1 MQTFFNPTT
10 PFLDDEGRPMVG
22 AMVSF
27 LDTETNASLI
37 DITDSDGVAMPN
49 PLYTGSDGRIRLDN
63 GNGAPAVPCVEDG
76 LSYKVVV
83 ARRTGV
89 EPVYI
94 GGILQNASELY
105 EEPYIVFVVTASGAA
120 GGSNSTVVGSIAE
133 VRLADPDL
141 GSVVCSGYYS
151 AGDCPSRVYSWVES
165 QNPPA
170 DNALNILRNPDHS
183 TGYWKMAEP
192 DGGMWDVRIA
202 GMQTSNTPAVND
214 QCLTRLLNITNG
226 STTAV
231 ATLYFPR
238 GEWLLDSGF
247 VCGSLCLEKEANLK
261 PADNSNNRTV
271 TVAYLENRGGHFC
284 ATTENDTTAKRVLPV
299 LTGLLRTS
307 WLKGTVAEFLTSAV
321 LANLTEVDFDV
332 VTYGGSASVTIQK
345 KIVHNSQN
353 MPVSVG
359 TSDCIRFDYDEGELY
374 ISHLRLGRF
383 LITLNQGDIQY
394 ILTQSNTSMLD
405 VHTQGISTPKIQ
417 VSGSGSFGTGISV
430 TGSSSFFGAIAS
442 NSSISGTIIN
452 ASSYFTGL
460 LKGTVE
466 GHFKPFLIIDVTLQ
480 GDGSAGS
487 EIVGSAIDIQ
497 EDEIFLLRVTINLA
511 QFTTSSPHQYTKK
524 YPITGTNKY
533 LVVANDDVVQ
543 RVGTTLAVGCRKGND
558 FFFTYNRDGNLFS
571 ASYGIYART

>member
-1 MQTFFNPTT
+1 
-10 PFLDDEGRPMVG
+10 MVG

-37 DITDSDGVAMPN
+37 PITDSDGVALPN
-49 PLYTGSDGRIRLDN
+49 PLYTGSDGRLRLDN
-63 GNGAPAVPCVEDG
+63 GNGAPAVPCIEDG

-105 EEPYIVFVVTASGAA
+105 EEPYIAFVVTASGSA

-151 AGDCPSRVYSWVES
+151 AGDCPSRVYSWVVS

-214 QCLTRLLNITNG
+214 QCLTRLLNIING

-231 ATLYFPR
+231 ATVYFPK

-271 TVAYLENRGGHFC
+271 TVAFLENRGGHFC

-307 WLKGTVAEFLTSAV
+307 WLKGTLAEFLTSGV
-321 LANLTEVDFDV
+321 LNGLKTIDFDR
-332 VTYGGSASVTIQK
+332 TETNSSQGAASVEITEKTLLNIQNK
-345 KIVHNSQN
+345 PDVISWSNCFTLDNEQTADLYKAIVRSDLRIGAFNFRQSSNALKIVRDNGVTITDFVYFILAIGEQPN
-353 MPVSVG
+353 AVSFRLRAVFNG
-359 TSDCIRFDYDEGELY
+359 DAIFKAPATFD
-374 ISHLRLGRF
+374 
-383 LITLNQGDIQY
+383 
-394 ILTQSNTSMLD
+394 
-405 VHTQGISTPKIQ
+405 
-417 VSGSGSFGTGISV
+417 
-430 TGSSSFFGAIAS
+430 
-442 NSSISGTIIN
+442 
-452 ASSYFTGL
+452 
-460 LKGTVE
+460 
-466 GHFKPFLIIDVTLQ
+466 
-480 GDGSAGS
+480 
-487 EIVGSAIDIQ
+487 
-497 EDEIFLLRVTINLA
+497 DEIFCNDDIRANVITAVTHFSGLLLGTAKGHIKPTSLTVEVKGGGSSGSTRNYTISTVDKEEFVIA
-511 QFTTSSPHQYTKK
+511 VDMDVARYSEDVH
-524 YPITGTNKY
+524 G
-533 LVVANDDVVQ
+533 VVAIIKDSGSTQEIVISAYDREARQ
-543 RVGTTLAVGCRKGND
+543 GQWLLVGYRDGNNY
-558 FFFTYNRDGNLFS
+558 FFTYDHERWFP
-571 ASYGIYART
+571 YGVGVFHRNKT

>member
-37 DITDSDGVAMPN
+37 DITDSDGVALPN

-63 GNGAPAVPCVEDG
+63 GNGAPAVPCVADG
-76 LSYKVVV
+76 LTYKVVV

-89 EPVYI
+89 EPVYV
-94 GGILQNASELY
+94 GGILQNGSELY
-105 EEPYIVFVVTASGAA
+105 EEPYIAFVVTASGAA

-133 VRLADPDL
+133 VRLAEPEL

-151 AGDCPSRVYSWVES
+151 AGDCPSRVYSWVKS

-170 DNALNILRNPDHS
+170 DNAVNILRNSDHS

-192 DGGMWDVRIA
+192 DGGLWDVRIA

-214 QCLTRLLNITNG
+214 QCLTRLLNIING

-271 TVAYLENRGGHFC
+271 TVAFLENRGGHFC

-299 LTGLLRTS
+299 LTSLLRTS

-345 KIVHNSQN
+345 KIIHNSQN
-353 MPVSVG
+353 RPVSVG
-359 TSDCIRFDYDEGELY
+359 TGNCILFDYTDGELY

-417 VSGSGSFGTGISV
+417 VSGGGSFGTGISV
-430 TGSSSFFGAIAS
+430 TGNSSFLGSLTSDANITAQI
-442 NSSISGTIIN
+442 ISAQN
-452 ASSYFTGL
+452 YFVGL

-466 GHFKPFLIIDVTLQ
+466 GHLKPFLIIDVTLQ

-511 QFTTSSPHQYTKK
+511 QFTTDSPHQYTKK

-533 LVVANDDVVQ
+533 LVVANDDIVQ

>member
-1 MQTFFNPTT
+1 
-10 PFLDDEGRPMVG
+10 MVG

-37 DITDSDGVAMPN
+37 PITDSDGAALPN

-63 GNGAPAVPCVEDG
+63 GNGAPAVPCIEDG

-89 EPVYI
+89 EPVYV
-94 GGILQNASELY
+94 GGILQNESELY
-105 EEPYIVFVVTASGAA
+105 EEPYIAFVVTASGAA

-151 AGDCPSRVYSWVES
+151 AGDCPSRVYSWVVS

-214 QCLTRLLNITNG
+214 QCLTRLLNIING

-231 ATLYFPR
+231 ATLYFPK

-261 PADNSNNRTV
+261 PADNSNDRTV
-271 TVAYLENRGGHFC
+271 TVAFLENRGGHFC
-284 ATTENDTTAKRVLPV
+284 ATTENATTAKRVLPV

-345 KIVHNSQN
+345 KIIHNSQN
-353 MPVSVG
+353 RPVSVG
-359 TSDCIRFDYDEGELY
+359 TGNCILFDYTDGELY

-430 TGSSSFFGAIAS
+430 TGNSSFFGS
-442 NSSISGTIIN
+442 VTFNSSISGTIIN
-452 ASSYFTGL
+452 ASDKFVGTLWGGQVISLIDSVVKHDITSNTSKQIRLTNDQLVSGRVYFAMLDLTVAAGASDIRYSYTYTVKLPDGNSGGVEFIIQAEKNAYTRL
-460 LKGTVE
+460 LIPLVPIK
-466 GHFKPFLIIDVTLQ
+466 DQ
-480 GDGSAGS
+480 SNNW
-487 EIVGSAIDIQ
+487 AI
-497 EDEIFLLRVTINLA
+497 
-511 QFTTSSPHQYTKK
+511 YT
-524 YPITGTNKY
+524 P
-533 LVVANDDVVQ
+533 VANGDIVVSS
-543 RVGTTLAVGCRKGND
+543 T
-558 FFFTYNRDGNLFS
+558 DG
-571 ASYGIYART
+571 A

>member
-1 MQTFFNPTT
+1 
-10 PFLDDEGRPMVG
+10 MVG

-37 DITDSDGVAMPN
+37 DITDSDGVALPN

-63 GNGAPAVPCVEDG
+63 GNGAPAVPCIEDG

-89 EPVYI
+89 EPVYV

-151 AGDCPSRVYSWVES
+151 AGDCPSRVYSWVVS

-183 TGYWKMAEP
+183 TGYWKMDEP

-214 QCLTRLLNITNG
+214 QCLTRLLNIVNG

-231 ATLYFPR
+231 ATVYFPK

-284 ATTENDTTAKRVLPV
+284 ATTENATTAKRVLPV

-332 VTYGGSASVTIQK
+332 VTYGGSADVSIQK
-345 KIVHNSQN
+345 KIVHNIQN

-359 TSDCIRFDYDEGELY
+359 TGNCILFDYTDGELY

-430 TGSSSFFGAIAS
+430 TGNSSFFGNMSSSGNFTAQIVSAADKFVGTLYGDQVISTIANVKNHALSSDTTYAIRLTSAQQVSQKVLFAVLDLSVAS
-442 NSSISGTIIN
+442 GAAESGYTYTFEVRPAEGNLGMKFRISVNKNVFNRYVIPIIPIKDGNNWTIYSPVTGDNS
-452 ASSYFTGL
+452 
-460 LKGTVE
+460 V
-466 GHFKPFLIIDVTLQ
+466 
-480 GDGSAGS
+480 
-487 EIVGSAIDIQ
+487 
-497 EDEIFLLRVTINLA
+497 
-511 QFTTSSPHQYTKK
+511 
-524 YPITGTNKY
+524 
-533 LVVANDDVVQ
+533 LVV
-543 RVGTTLAVGCRKGND
+543 TTTD
-558 FFFTYNRDGNLFS
+558 S
-571 ASYGIYART
+571 AE

>member
-1 MQTFFNPTT
+1 
-10 PFLDDEGRPMVG
+10 MVG

>member
-37 DITDSDGVAMPN
+37 DITDSDGVALPN

-105 EEPYIVFVVTASGAA
+105 EEPFIAFVVTASGAA

-151 AGDCPSRVYSWVES
+151 AGDCPSRVYSWVVS

-170 DNALNILRNPDHS
+170 DNALNILRNPDHN

-192 DGGMWDVRIA
+192 DGGLWDVRIA
-202 GMQTSNTPAVND
+202 GMKTSNTPAVND
-214 QCLTRLLNITNG
+214 QCLTRLLNIING

-231 ATLYFPR
+231 ATVYFPK

-261 PADNSNNRTV
+261 PANNSNDRTV

-321 LANLTEVDFDV
+321 LANLTELDFNV
-332 VTYGGSASVTIQK
+332 VNSAGSALRSIQK
-345 KIVHNSQN
+345 KIIHNRQN
-353 MPVSVG
+353 VPNNNIILSN
-359 TSDCIRFDYDEGELY
+359 CIAFDYSEGVAWIEKFRMGNFSILLDGLK
-374 ISHLRLGRF
+374 ILFKDSNNNVALKVESGTDG
-383 LITLNQGDIQY
+383 IT
-394 ILTQSNTSMLD
+394 
-405 VHTQGISTPKIQ
+405 VPKIT
-417 VSGSGSFGTGISV
+417 STGSGIFGTGISA
-430 TGSSSFFGAIAS
+430 TGNSSFFGNLTSYA
-442 NSSISGTIIN
+442 NISAQIISAQN
-452 ASSYFTGL
+452 YFFGL
-460 LKGTVE
+460 LKGTSE
-466 GHFKPFLIIDVTLQ
+466 GHIKPTSLTVEVKGGGSSGSTRNYTINTVDKEEFVIAVDMDVAQYSDNIHGVVAIIKDS
-480 GDGSAGS
+480 GSTQ
-487 EIVGSAIDIQ
+487 EIVISAYDREARQ
-497 EDEIFLLRVTINLA
+497 GQWLL
-511 QFTTSSPHQYTKK
+511 
-524 YPITGTNKY
+524 
-533 LVVANDDVVQ
+533 
-543 RVGTTLAVGCRKGND
+543 VGYRDGNNY
-558 FFFTYNRDGNLFS
+558 FFTYDYERWFPYGVGVFHRDK
-571 ASYGIYART
+571 T